1 MRVCECVFESMHA
14 VCEYVCVCPHGE
26 KEGGSKQNCQGVG
39 WGKTDAPSQ
48 ALPWIQQGWIL
59 TVPGELPFCVS
70 RGSCKV
76 TRGVEGLAHDR
87 NPGRSSGGGR

>member
-1 MRVCECVFESMHA
+1 ML
-14 VCEYVCVCPHGE
+14 YVNMCVCPHG
-26 KEGGSKQNCQGVG
+26 
-39 WGKTDAPSQ
+39 GK
-48 ALPWIQQGWIL
+48 QGWIL

-76 TRGVEGLAHDR
+76 TGGVEGLARDR